1 MRQLII
7 GKNGVAGPA
16 SAAEGAAIIQVL
28 GADGIPAIGTV
39 ASIGAAVTTDSQVRI
54 ARAGA
59 NAKSSEYASMW
70 FRPSQ
75 IKNFVAKPYAAAV
88 AQARAFNFV
97 TGGAV
102 GDVVT
107 CKVIILTSGYE
118 PFARYN
124 FEVTLTATTATQAAT
139 DAQAVIAAEIAAGNC
154 PEIASC
160 AVATDGSDNSAL
172 LFTMAAGEIME
183 FAFDANGSAATMAY
197 VSNGAAAMTKG
208 NGVASELKAEEL
220 LLQGID
226 NSNYDRYTALPDEV
240 YTTADVAGST
250 TYNVYVLD
258 IQNAALGQIRGV
270 DNMRQIKLAVPAAAT
285 TYLDGESSADS
296 SGETMSRHLEALTG
310 VARVVSTPT
319 DKVFGCL
326 NGN

>member
-7 GKNGVAGPA
+7 GENSVTGPA

-39 ASIGAAVTTDSQVRI
+39 ASIGAAVTADSQVRI

-59 NAKSSEYASMW
+59 DAKSSEYASMW

-75 IKNFVAKPYAAAV
+75 IKNFVAKPYAAAA
-88 AQARAFNFV
+88 AQVRAFDF
-97 TGGAV
+97 TAGGAV
-102 GDVVT
+102 GDVLNL
-107 CKVIILTSGYE
+107 KVILLTSGYE
-118 PFARYN
+118 PFKRYN
-124 FEVTLTATTATQAAT
+124 FEVKLSTGTSAANAAT
-139 DAQAVIAAEIAAGNC
+139 DAVAVINAEIDAGNC
-154 PEIASC
+154 PEIAAV
-160 AVATDGSDNSAL
+160 AVATNAVK
-172 LFTMAAGEIME
+172 FTMAAGEIME
-183 FAFDANGSAATMAY
+183 FAFDPGSSAATMAY
-197 VSNGAAAMTKG
+197 TATGAVAMTKG

-240 YTTADVAGST
+240 YTTADIATPT

-270 DNMRQIKLAVPAAAT
+270 DNMRQIKLAVPASAT
-285 TYLDGESSADS
+285 TYLDGESSANTAEES
-296 SGETMSRHLEALTG
+296 MSRHLEALTG
-310 VARVVSTPT
+310 VARVVTTPT

-326 NGN
+326 NGD